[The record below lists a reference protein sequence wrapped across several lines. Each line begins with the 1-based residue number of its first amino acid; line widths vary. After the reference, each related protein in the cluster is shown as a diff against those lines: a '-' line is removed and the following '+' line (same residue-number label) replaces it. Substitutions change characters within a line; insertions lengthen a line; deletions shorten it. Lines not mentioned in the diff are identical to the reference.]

1 MNIIWVSSEGK
12 KYSKGFDQSN
22 LGGIRIPV
30 QSIQDAMNKIAYSNK
45 AFWTVYVSPGFYP
58 GSFNIPANKIICI
71 IGASRATSI
80 GDCLWKVA
88 GRLSSIVVFRNIAVN
103 KMRIEDNSS
112 EPAELATF
120 ALENCSINE
129 IVKIG
134 SSRVDLAISS
144 ISAASSDFAETLGA
158 AGVVYG
164 DVNIPG
170 CYLLANNISFTGGRK
185 ISCAHAKMQD
195 CLIEQDLSFSS
206 KKVILKGTEWLL
218 AGLTVTFTGLP
229 GKLVM
234 DPISLNSFNRN
245 NIKLINGTIEVL

>member
-1 MNIIWVSSEGK
+1 MNIIWVSPEGRA
-12 KYSKGFDQSN
+12 YSKAFDEST

-30 QSIQDAMNKIAYSNK
+30 QTIQDAMNKIAYSDK

-58 GSFNIPANKIICI
+58 GSFSIPANKIICI

-80 GDCLWKVA
+80 GDCVWKVA
-88 GRLSSIVVFRNIAVN
+88 GRLSSIIMFRNIAVN
-103 KMRIEDNSS
+103 KLRIEDNAI
-112 EPAELATF
+112 EPADLATF

-129 IVKIG
+129 IIKVG
-134 SSRVDLAISS
+134 SSRVDVAISS
-144 ISAASSDFAETLGA
+144 ISAASSDFAETLGG

-185 ISCAHAKMQD
+185 IACAHAKMQD

-206 KKVILKGTEWLL
+206 KKVILKGTEWMLDK
-218 AGLTVTFTGLP
+218 LTITFTGSA
-229 GKLVM
+229 GKLIM
-234 DPISLNSFNRN
+234 DPISLNSFKKH